1 MDAAPLDGGPHRL
14 GSLTH
19 FETFFFFL
27 DSLIDFDS
35 DIYDL
40 QCAVK
45 KAFYAGHKINRYSK
59 KEIVALDN
67 DMGAFR
73 CLKCN
78 YEQRQPKDMWQMR
91 KV

>member
-1 MDAAPLDGGPHRL
+1 MEGLTGL
-14 GSLTH
+14 GASHILRPFSL
-19 FETFFFFL
+19 FLFLFL
-27 DSLIDFDS
+27 DSLLDLDS